1 MTLKDLLS
9 RNYILLVN
17 LACFVGFCVQL
28 ANVVDTYVHPT
39 QTTMEVNEKDLQDS
53 DFPLL
58 FKICINPSFNHTAI
72 DEAGFDDAYGFF
84 SGTSRFNSSLFGWAG
99 HTAEGGVL
107 GTVEQ
112 MINKV
117 TLYHN
122 PNQVIKAIT
131 IWTNENEFFKLSV
144 DMVELRRL
152 NYPYN
157 CYTLDLSKSVKVQE
171 MGVKQI
177 FFYFRLLEN
186 TSVELLLRGAS
197 MICNRELKSHKF
209 YSSGADIKLPDLGK
223 HKFKQTI
230 SARRGDP
237 PITKWKFFLTFAIR
251 CWTPPPPL
259 SPLLALLS
267 IHSFIPFFLL
277 QLNLT

>member
-17 LACFVGFCVQL
+17 LSCFVGFCVQL

-112 MINKV
+112 MINRV

-122 PNQVIKAIT
+122 PNQVIKAIA
-131 IWTNENEFFKLSV
+131 IWTNKNEFFKLSV
-144 DMVELRRL
+144 DVVELRRL

-171 MGVKQI
+171 MGVKKV

-197 MICNRELKSHKF
+197 MICNRELKSNKF
-209 YSSGADIKLPDLGK
+209 YSSGADIKLADLGE

-230 SARRGDP
+230 SA
-237 PITKWKFFLTFAIR
+237 TKR
-251 CWTPPPPL
+251 
-259 SPLLALLS
+259 
-267 IHSFIPFFLL
+267 
-277 QLNLT
+277 

>member
-1 MTLKDLLS
+1 M
-9 RNYILLVN
+9 VN
-17 LACFVGFCVQL
+17 LACFGGFCVQS

-39 QTTMEVNEKDLQDS
+39 QTTMEVTEKDLQDS

-72 DEAGFDDAYGFF
+72 DEAGFDHFF
-84 SGTSRFNSSLFGWAG
+84 SGKSRFNSSLFGWAG

-122 PNQVIKAIT
+122 PNQVIKAIR
-131 IWTNENEFFKLSV
+131 IWTNKNEFFKLSV
-144 DMVELRRL
+144 DIVELRRL

-171 MGVKQI
+171 MGVKKV

-186 TSVELLLRGAS
+186 TSVELLLRGTS

-209 YSSGADIKLPDLGK
+209 YSSGADIKLADLGS
-223 HKFKQTI
+223 QI
-230 SARRGDP
+230 
-237 PITKWKFFLTFAIR
+237 
-251 CWTPPPPL
+251 
-259 SPLLALLS
+259 
-267 IHSFIPFFLL
+267 
-277 QLNLT
+277 